1 MRAAAALPD
10 RPPPWGL
17 VASLALHGLLLIVL
31 AFLPPV
37 EPLVSPAERS
47 IEVEIVTLPAQPQAE
62 PGAAVP
68 ARVPETPSLPP
79 TVAPAATPAPA
90 APTMVRPTQLLSAA
104 TLADPR
110 SREAAQTLSQL
121 APDDRIEQLCD
132 TEAMDQLHAWR
143 KDIEPDR
150 LIAYAMA
157 QTRLDGTLLQAD
169 GAAFRSRRQWY
180 KLKFRCAVTADF
192 AKVAS
197 FEFLAGEP
205 VPRNQWSS
213 HNLTPVD

>member
-10 RPPPWGL
+10 RPLPWGL

-31 AFLPPV
+31 AFLPPA
-37 EPLVSPAERS
+37 EPLVVPAERS
-47 IEVEIVTLPAQPQAE
+47 IEVEIVTLPAQPPAE

-68 ARVPETPSLPP
+68 ERVPETPSLPP
-79 TVAPAATPAPA
+79 TAAPAATPTPAP
-90 APTMVRPTQLLSAA
+90 PTMVRPTHLLSAG

-192 AKVAS
+192 AKVAN